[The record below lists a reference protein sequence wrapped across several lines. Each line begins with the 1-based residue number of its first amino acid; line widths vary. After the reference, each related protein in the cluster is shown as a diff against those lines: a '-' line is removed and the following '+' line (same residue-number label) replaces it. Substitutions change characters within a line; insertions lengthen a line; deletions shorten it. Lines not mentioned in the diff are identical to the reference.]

1 MTSVA
6 EAAGKDAM
14 EQQRSVEQATK
25 AAKTRIFGVA
35 QKKDAIAVSQ
45 GNVRKYEEFRGNVY
59 KNVFGGSLR
68 VFWGNVVGHM
78 DSTAA
83 EMNSYLIFFKTV
95 ITQER
100 NAIKAMKQTIS
111 TMNKNVSK
119 DPKVAM
125 ECIQTEFITFHTS
138 AMDQRK
144 KFVDLMEADILN
156 KGLKAL
162 TAAQKKSTD
171 AAKSKAAALEKKVD
185 ASHQEAAK
193 QFKAYNKVCEVIVTT
208 PVGDPSTVADLW
220 MQEVKYCEAATK
232 FVSQCAE
239 YRKAMSEMYM
249 SYQKSETER
258 LGNLRLLLQKYA
270 RSYKGSFAAIA
281 NSQELSVLTAALD
294 ALDGEK
300 ETVMQLKRAQ
310 EAKKDD
316 KSGGKGRSN
325 SVGSASKVTEDI
337 AMNVPKPFSSKLI
350 VCQSVMSVKAGLFQN
365 WKKMHGIATC
375 DDHLYVFESLAGE
388 GGVDKVASTAPTLT
402 FAIDRSTVQNID
414 KDKKTLEIVEKTKGF
429 LGIVSVQKQMFKLE
443 NEDDL
448 EKWSRIFPKN
458 AD

>member
-78 DSTAA
+78 GSTAA

-325 SVGSASKVTEDI
+325 T
-337 AMNVPKPFSSKLI
+337 
-350 VCQSVMSVKAGLFQN
+350 
-365 WKKMHGIATC
+365 TC

>member
-1 MTSVA
+1 
-6 EAAGKDAM
+6 M

-35 QKKDAIAVSQ
+35 QKKDAIAASR
-45 GNVRKYEEFRGNVY
+45 NVRKYEEFRGNVY

-171 AAKSKAAALEKKVD
+171 AAKSKAAALERK
-185 ASHQEAAK
+185 S
-193 QFKAYNKVCEVIVTT
+193 T
-208 PVGDPSTVADLW
+208 PLT
-220 MQEVKYCEAATK
+220 
-232 FVSQCAE
+232 
-239 YRKAMSEMYM
+239 RK
-249 SYQKSETER
+249 
-258 LGNLRLLLQKYA
+258 LPN
-270 RSYKGSFAAIA
+270 
-281 NSQELSVLTAALD
+281 
-294 ALDGEK
+294 
-300 ETVMQLKRAQ
+300 
-310 EAKKDD
+310 
-316 KSGGKGRSN
+316 
-325 SVGSASKVTEDI
+325 
-337 AMNVPKPFSSKLI
+337 SSKRTI
-350 VCQSVMSVKAGLFQN
+350 R
-365 WKKMHGIATC
+365 
-375 DDHLYVFESLAGE
+375 
-388 GGVDKVASTAPTLT
+388 
-402 FAIDRSTVQNID
+402 FA
-414 KDKKTLEIVEKTKGF
+414 K
-429 LGIVSVQKQMFKLE
+429 
-443 NEDDL
+443 
-448 EKWSRIFPKN
+448 
-458 AD
+458 